1 MGKFRVIAYFHGDV
15 YMKIMLFWVAQF
27 VGINGGIEKVFTN
40 FANEMIQ
47 RGHSVEMVYC
57 TEKHGEFYTSINPKV
72 NIINLADYL
81 PEHKFESA
89 RPVSMKM
96 VREFWRIVDRN
107 HMASFVRSFEV
118 KYICHSIKELLENIN
133 PEIIISFSAKST
145 QALQMADIHHH
156 YPIIS
161 MVHSSINYL
170 LNDYSPSEI
179 QALANSDVVQVLV
192 PEYIGQLQEIL
203 HKNNIV
209 CIPNIVPQ
217 LNADNSERKGNTIT
231 EVARLAP
238 EQKRQHLLIEAF
250 SRIANQFPEWKVD
263 FWGGRKWNFL
273 YSVFKE
279 SYS

>member
-1 MGKFRVIAYFHGDV
+1 
-15 YMKIMLFWVAQF
+15 
-27 VGINGGIEKVFTN
+27 
-40 FANEMIQ
+40 
-47 RGHSVEMVYC
+47 
-57 TEKHGEFYTSINPKV
+57 
-72 NIINLADYL
+72 
-81 PEHKFESA
+81 
-89 RPVSMKM
+89 
-96 VREFWRIVDRN
+96 
-107 HMASFVRSFEV
+107 
-118 KYICHSIKELLENIN
+118 
-133 PEIIISFSAKST
+133 
-145 QALQMADIHHH
+145 MADIHHH

-192 PEYIGQLQEIL
+192 PEYIGQLQEVL

-209 CIPNIVPQ
+209 CIPNIVPH
-217 LNADNSERKGNTIT
+217 LNAVNSERKLNTIT
-231 EVARLAP
+231 EVARLDP

-273 YSVFKE
+273 YSVFKK